1 MEVNNLRKYVS
12 EANPYV
18 NQLLR
23 NDMNA
28 SEYTFDSLFEEGVI
42 PQPLYRWTNNTHIQ
56 IQSGIFTD
64 KGYLSCASNFD
75 SFIGR
80 DSGDNIACLQFYIPD
95 SFERID
101 VCTLLPDY
109 NDEREIILPRGVQF
123 RVEQIQTY
131 STYGELEDFLDN
143 VGSCSSVKEISDIY
157 GIKMITYYRLSLI
170 LH

>member
-1 MEVNNLRKYVS
+1 M
-12 EANPYV
+12 
-18 NQLLR
+18 
-23 NDMNA
+23 
-28 SEYTFDSLFEEGVI
+28 I